1 MPGYMTAAAARALYD
16 RAQRP
21 RPPHVTPRLNAALI
35 ALTTEEIEAARAY
48 AEAMVEQGAWE
59 LASRGFAEVT
69 RLEEL
74 RDYYR
79 NGREEGDDV

>member
-1 MPGYMTAAAARALYD
+1 MTAAATRALYD

-21 RPPHVTPRLNAALI
+21 RPSHVTPGLNAALA

-48 AEAMVEQGAWE
+48 AEAMIEQGAWE

-74 RDYYR
+74 RSFYQ
-79 NGREEGDDV
+79 GKREEGDDV